1 MIPEKGKNK
10 PEISNKNNEKTN
22 FNIKLNSEEK
32 KNEQRNSL
40 KLPIEKLKENEEML
54 KKLQNFKIED
64 LKILQTIGEGANG
77 IIYIVQNDNK
87 EKFAMKKIIVNSDF
101 ELQMYTNEYELIHKI
116 NHPNVVKIIGI
127 SYKILDDTTNVLYI
141 LMELARS
148 DWHREINLRAKNN
161 HPYTEEEII
170 TIIKEIIDS
179 LYYLQVNNIAHRDI
193 KPRNILIYDNN
204 LFKLA
209 DFGEAKVVNMIGN
222 KELGTLRGT
231 ELYMAP
237 VLFNSLDKED
247 ILEYNP
253 YKSDVFSLGY
263 CILLASTLSFSILY
277 EIRMLTNK
285 KDIYEIISKHLSSN
299 FSQKFIQLVCRMVE
313 FNEKFRM
320 DFIQLKDFLKKN
332 LLSS

>member
-1 MIPEKGKNK
+1 
-10 PEISNKNNEKTN
+10 
-22 FNIKLNSEEK
+22 
-32 KNEQRNSL
+32 
-40 KLPIEKLKENEEML
+40 
-54 KKLQNFKIED
+54 
-64 LKILQTIGEGANG
+64 
-77 IIYIVQNDNK
+77 
-87 EKFAMKKIIVNSDF
+87 MKKIIVNSNF
-101 ELQMYTNEYELIHKI
+101 ELQIYTNEYELIHKI

-263 CILLASTLSFSILY
+263 FILLAQHYPSEFF
-277 EIRMLTNK
+277 M
-285 KDIYEIISKHLSSN
+285 
-299 FSQKFIQLVCRMVE
+299 KFVCLQIKT
-313 FNEKFRM
+313 KFM
-320 DFIQLKDFLKKN
+320 K
-332 LLSS
+332 